1 MSKHRHFIPAAGHDW
16 LLPFYDPLQTL
27 MGGDSYRRTMVDLAG
42 IQPGQRLLDIGCGTG
57 SLVVQLSKL
66 HPKTDV
72 TGLDPDPKALARARK
87 KADRA
92 GLSLKLEQGF
102 SDDLP
107 FPDSS
112 FDVVFSSFMFHHLE
126 PDEQQGTLAEARR
139 VLKPGGSFH
148 LVDFSGASER
158 TNVAERIGETGFPES
173 HEVGQWRSIFGR
185 IAHYWAIA

>member
-1 MSKHRHFIPAAGHDW
+1 MSEDRHFIPAAGHDW

-57 SLVVQLSKL
+57 SLVVQLLKL
-66 HPKTDV
+66 HPNADV

-92 GLSLKLEQGF
+92 GLSPKLEQGF

-126 PDEQQGTLAEARR
+126 PDEQQATLAEVRR

-158 TNVAERIGETGFPES
+158 TNVAGRMGETGFAES
-173 HEVGQWRSIFGR
+173 HEVGQRKSIFGR
-185 IAHYWAIA
+185 IAHYAAVA